1 MLIKAGLFD
10 FSIVNIY
17 YLNVSV
23 PTKTII
29 MIKLI
34 SQQRKTIISESYNCL
49 SKK

>member
-1 MLIKAGLFD
+1 MLIKAGPFD

-17 YLNVSV
+17 YLNV

-29 MIKLI
+29 MIELI
-34 SQQRKTIISESYNCL
+34 SQQRKTITSESYNCL